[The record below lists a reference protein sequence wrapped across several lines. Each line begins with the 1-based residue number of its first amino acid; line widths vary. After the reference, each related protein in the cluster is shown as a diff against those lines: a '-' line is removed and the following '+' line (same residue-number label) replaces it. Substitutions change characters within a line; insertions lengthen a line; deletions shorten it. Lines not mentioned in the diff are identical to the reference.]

1 LNPLARILT
10 AVDSS
15 DSGRVAFD
23 HALALSRTHNAELT
37 IVHAVPD
44 VRSLERQPHERVATI
59 QARREAA
66 EAAGIRY
73 KIAVRHG
80 DPAGV
85 VLRHARARRPD
96 LIVLSD
102 HKRSGFDRFRFGS
115 VAEKVTLRATQP
127 VLIVP
132 GPESADDVKS
142 ESALPFDN
150 ILEAVD
156 FSDVSSAA
164 VDRALSMANPNSRIT
179 LLHVV
184 PGIPL
189 AHISR
194 YSYHLHEAEYQR
206 LLARDARRRL
216 QDTAAKAAK
225 SSGRIHTRVA
235 TGDPST
241 EIVRVAADIEADVI
255 VLGVTSRGAIGRRV
269 VPSTAV
275 RVIRT
280 AGRPVLA
287 IPETSDEGSV
297 HVAEHDQSVFAA

>member
-1 LNPLARILT
+1 MNPLARILT

-44 VRSLERQPHERVATI
+44 VRSLDRQPHERVATI

-115 VAEKVTLRATQP
+115 VADNLGSKGHARSVPESGHHRRGSTVSGRQGPVEGVIMRGDRATL
-127 VLIVP
+127 VV
-132 GPESADDVKS
+132 E
-142 ESALPFDN
+142 N
-150 ILEAVD
+150 I
-156 FSDVSSAA
+156 
-164 VDRALSMANPNSRIT
+164 
-179 LLHVV
+179 
-184 PGIPL
+184 
-189 AHISR
+189 
-194 YSYHLHEAEYQR
+194 
-206 LLARDARRRL
+206 
-216 QDTAAKAAK
+216 
-225 SSGRIHTRVA
+225 
-235 TGDPST
+235 
-241 EIVRVAADIEADVI
+241 
-255 VLGVTSRGAIGRRV
+255 
-269 VPSTAV
+269 
-275 RVIRT
+275 
-280 AGRPVLA
+280 
-287 IPETSDEGSV
+287 
-297 HVAEHDQSVFAA
+297 

>member
-1 LNPLARILT
+1 M
-10 AVDSS
+10 
-15 DSGRVAFD
+15 
-23 HALALSRTHNAELT
+23 
-37 IVHAVPD
+37 HAVPD
-44 VRSLERQPHERVATI
+44 ARSFEGQPHENIATVE
-59 QARREAA
+59 ARRKAA
-66 EAAGIRY
+66 EAAGVRY
-73 KIAVRHG
+73 KTTIHHG
-80 DPAGV
+80 DPANV
-85 VLRHARARRPD
+85 VLRQARARMPD
-96 LIVLSD
+96 LIVLGK
-102 HKRSGFDRFRFGS
+102 HTRTGFDRLRLGS
-115 VAEKVTLRATQP
+115 VAEKVTLQATQP

-132 GPESADDVKS
+132 EPESADAVKA

-150 ILEAVD
+150 ILVAVD
-156 FSDVSSAA
+156 FSDGSSAA

-189 AHISR
+189 AHVSR

-225 SSGRIHTRVA
+225 SSGRVHTRVA
-235 TGDPST
+235 TGNPST
-241 EIVRVAADIEADVI
+241 EIVRVAAEIEADVI

-280 AGRPVLA
+280 AGRPILA
-287 IPETSDEGSV
+287 IPEIADEGAVHVSDE
-297 HVAEHDQSVFAA
+297 DPSVFAA